1 MNARFAE
8 PPKPK
13 HVRLQE
19 KWEKQQQEAAAMLQA
34 VALRD
39 QREKELQAQL
49 TRENSPNG
57 LPEPSLGSQEPA
69 DESMV
74 SVAKPLDTFEKM
86 ILQQQAVKR
95 S

>member
-19 KWEKQQQEAAAMLQA
+19 KLEKQQQEAAAMLQE
-34 VALRD
+34 VALRE

-49 TRENSPNG
+49 TR
-57 LPEPSLGSQEPA
+57 
-69 DESMV
+69 
-74 SVAKPLDTFEKM
+74 
-86 ILQQQAVKR
+86 
-95 S
+95 